1 MPTVTLA
8 ESAKLTQDQLVAGL
22 IESIVEV
29 NPLYEMMPFTEI
41 EGNALAYNR
50 ENALGDVQFLGVG
63 GTITAKN
70 PATFTKVTSEL
81 TTLIGDA
88 EVNGLIQATRSD
100 YADQTAVQVASK
112 AKSLGR
118 QYQASMISGDGTGN
132 SFQGMLALVAG
143 SQTITADD
151 GAGNGGQLS
160 FDLLDELLDMVKDK
174 DGQVDFIMSTFTMRR
189 KYFALLRSL
198 GGAGINETITL
209 PSGRQIPVYRGVP
222 WFVNDFIPSNLVQG
236 SANNTTAIFAGT
248 FDDGSNK
255 YGIAGLT
262 AKGAAGLRIEDVG
275 PKENADERITR
286 VKMYCGFANFSQ
298 LGLAVLDGLL
308 PPT

>member
-29 NPLYEMMPFTEI
+29 NPLYEMLPFTEI

-100 YADQTAVQVASK
+100 YTDQTALQVASK
-112 AKSLGR
+112 AKSIGR
-118 QYQASMISGDGTGN
+118 QYQTAMITGDGTSN
-132 SFQGMLALVAG
+132 SFQGMLALVAV
-143 SQTITADD
+143 SQTIEA
-151 GAGNGGQLS
+151 GANGAQLT
-160 FDLLDELLDMVKDK
+160 FELLDQLLDKVKDK
-174 DGQVDFIMSTFTMRR
+174 DGQVDFIMSSFSMRR
-189 KYFALLRSL
+189 KYFSLLRAL
-198 GGAGINETITL
+198 GGASVNEVMTL
-209 PSGRQIPVYRGVP
+209 PSGRTIPMYRGVP
-222 WFVNDFIPSNLVQG
+222 WFVNDFIPTNQVQG
-236 SANNTTAIFAGT
+236 TSGAVCTSIFAGT

-262 AKGAAGLRIEDVG
+262 ARGAAGLRIQNVG
-275 PKENADERITR
+275 PKENADETITR

-298 LGLAVLDGLL
+298 LGLACLKGLL
-308 PPT
+308 PPA